1 MLRTGPLINK
11 TTNIIIDSETRRY
24 ELIDIVSNFEIP
36 LSQTVF
42 IGVIKRVKMAKMSIR
57 CLSDYYTRYKIQDG
71 ITEITGKTP
80 YTASYKSKPTAKTVN
95 NFYFYKT
102 AKIPVLISGRGTS
115 IQILNKI
122 IFSKK
127 K

>member
-1 MLRTGPLINK
+1 MLRTGPLLNK

-57 CLSDYYTRYKIQDG
+57 CLSDYHDTTR
-71 ITEITGKTP
+71 
-80 YTASYKSKPTAKTVN
+80 
-95 NFYFYKT
+95 
-102 AKIPVLISGRGTS
+102 
-115 IQILNKI
+115 
-122 IFSKK
+122 
-127 K
+127 